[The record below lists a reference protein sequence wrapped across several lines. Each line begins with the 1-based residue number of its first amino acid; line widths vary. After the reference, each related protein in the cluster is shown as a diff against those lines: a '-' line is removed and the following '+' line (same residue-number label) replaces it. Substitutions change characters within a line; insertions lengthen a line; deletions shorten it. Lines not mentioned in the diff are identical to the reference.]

1 MQVKI
6 TITGDEINQA
16 IRQWIKYQKSTDA
29 IPENGDIDIT
39 MNGFGDLEATYEVE
53 IE

>member
-1 MQVKI
+1 MIVKI
-6 TITGDEINQA
+6 TITGKEINQA
-16 IRQWIKYQKSTDA
+16 IRHWINYQQPT
-29 IPENGDIDIT
+29 IPEQGDIDIT